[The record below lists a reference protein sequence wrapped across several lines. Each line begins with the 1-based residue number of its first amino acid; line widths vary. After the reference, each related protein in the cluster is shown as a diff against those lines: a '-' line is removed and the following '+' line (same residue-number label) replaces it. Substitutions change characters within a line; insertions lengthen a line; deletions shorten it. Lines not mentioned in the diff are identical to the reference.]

1 MKIKFFALTLLVALI
16 AFGCKNSNKTDE
28 NQNVETMDNK
38 ELQETKES
46 ALAFNPDSVVAE
58 PIFDIVTTM
67 GTIRIKLYEDTPK
80 HRDNFVKL
88 ASERFFD
95 GILFHRIIPNFMI
108 QAGDPNTKDPNADPQ
123 TFGTGD
129 PGYKIPAEILPNH
142 RHKKG
147 ALAAARQG
155 GKANPERKSSGSQFY
170 LVQDEQGCSH
180 LDGEYTIFGETIS
193 GLDIIDAI
201 AAVPTGARDI
211 PTTPVKIIR
220 VDLVKE

>member
-1 MKIKFFALTLLVALI
+1 
-16 AFGCKNSNKTDE
+16 
-28 NQNVETMDNK
+28 
-38 ELQETKES
+38 
-46 ALAFNPDSVVAE
+46 
-58 PIFDIVTTM
+58 
-67 GTIRIKLYEDTPK
+67 
-80 HRDNFVKL
+80 
-88 ASERFFD
+88 
-95 GILFHRIIPNFMI
+95 MI

-211 PTTPVKIIR
+211 PTTPVKILR